1 MGDFA
6 GNTHLM
12 DVDFTGNVAS
22 GEGGAIALR
31 FEMLCTHTAGANAR
45 ASPRDLQEQPSAR
58 RRCAFN
64 GPRCVARRF
73 VESAHAERSRRS
85 VHRQPSQHVRRCAL
99 RIAGRTCGSAA
110 PSSLAIA
117 RRQGV
122 ARLLACRPVTAR
134 WKSPTRCWLETSRR
148 AAPHSWAK
156 VPASSMRRSR
166 IATDPAFQ
174 ALRPAFCC
182 HWWEGPWVR
191 SPFGFATP
199 SCRAEPPQRAER
211 LTRPLRFGSGQQS
224 SVPRHLVRALAS
236 RWVRRVSVHRTFR
249 YRRVRPQMPETMW
262 CAPRLQSPA
271 ATSGTPPAPRCS
283 LHHWRRRS
291 RSSEHRRTRARAVDE
306 LRFQD
311 PFAVWRRTA

>member
-1 MGDFA
+1 M
-6 GNTHLM
+6 
-12 DVDFTGNVAS
+12 
-22 GEGGAIALR
+22 R
-31 FEMLCTHTAGANAR
+31 FQWAAV
-45 ASPRDLQEQPSAR
+45 
-58 RRCAFN
+58 RCPAF
-64 GPRCVARRF
+64 RKY
-73 VESAHAERSRRS
+73 AHAERSRRS
-85 VHRQPSQHVRRCAL
+85 VHRRPGQHVRRCAL
-99 RIAGRTCGSAA
+99 RIAGQRVATPP

-191 SPFGFATP
+191 SPFSFATP

-211 LTRPLRFGSGQQS
+211 LTRPLRFGISATIFS
-224 SVPRHLVRALAS
+224 TPAPRARLAS
-236 RWVRRVSVHRTFR
+236 RWVRRVSVHRTFH

-271 ATSGTPPAPRCS
+271 ATSGAPPDPRCRCAIGAAEAD
-283 LHHWRRRS
+283 LRNIV
-291 RSSEHRRTRARAVDE
+291 EHALVPLTNSV
-306 LRFQD
+306 QD